1 MYYSTYLS
9 LSLSSLFFFFPFF
22 SRNHRQINQ
31 NIFVIYIL
39 ETNNFLHTP
48 FPSTMDEEHVH
59 IMKDANYADV
69 ESESESVE
77 EEALSLCD
85 LPINEDSESLDDKSF
100 KRNSNIRRPLSL
112 PESSDFFSGFSSS
125 GSSDMCPADDII
137 FCGKLVPF
145 KELVNQRRKES
156 LSLNVEELN
165 KPKTHRRRS
174 GSVSSVLRSSS
185 VSNFGGGSNSNR
197 FMMRNSR
204 SLNYCKLREHSSI
217 FQVLKAPEVV
227 RDSSVRSVASSEG
240 VAKKA
245 MKPRWYSLVF
255 GKMKV
260 PPEMELNDIKN
271 RQVRRNPSKSMF
283 LSSDSGENLDVNR
296 SSGKVSWKILKAL
309 SCKDHNSVSVT
320 TSFSLPQAS
329 S

>member
-1 MYYSTYLS
+1 M
-9 LSLSSLFFFFPFF
+9 
-22 SRNHRQINQ
+22 
-31 NIFVIYIL
+31 
-39 ETNNFLHTP
+39 
-48 FPSTMDEEHVH
+48 EEEEDVH
-59 IMKDANYADV
+59 MMKNSKFADV
-69 ESESESVE
+69 ESESE

-85 LPINEDSESLDDKSF
+85 LPINEDSENLDDKSF
-100 KRNSNIRRPLSL
+100 KRNNIRPLSL
-112 PESSDFFSGFSSS
+112 PESSELFSGFSSS

-137 FCGKLVPF
+137 FRGKLVPF
-145 KELVNQRRKES
+145 KELVKEQQRKES
-156 LSLNVEELN
+156 LNVEKMN
-165 KPKTHRRRS
+165 KPQMHRRRS
-174 GSVSSVLRSSS
+174 GSVSSVTRSSS
-185 VSNFGGGSNSNR
+185 VSNFGGGSTSNR
-197 FMMRNSR
+197 LMMRNR
-204 SLNYCKLREHSSI
+204 SLNYCKLREHSLSFPI
-217 FQVLKAPEVV
+217 SKTPEVV
-227 RDSSVRSVASSEG
+227 RGSSVRSVASSEG

-283 LSSDSGENLDVNR
+283 LGSDSGENLDVNR